1 MRNDLDMYDRQAASW
16 WDPTS
21 RFAASLHGLNRL
33 RLAHVMDEFGPNMQ
47 GLMVVDLG
55 CGGGLFAEP
64 LALRGAQVVGIDA
77 SAPSLAVAQAHGV
90 GIAGL
95 RYELGDLRT
104 PPLPPECADLVCCAD
119 VLEHVD
125 EWPRAVTAAARLLRP
140 GGKLYV
146 STINRTWRA
155 RLFAV
160 HLAETL
166 RLIPPGTHDPA
177 RFIRPS
183 ELTAAA
189 TAAGLHRPRYLGEQL
204 LIVPTLRAWAV
215 RLAPGTSTA
224 MGYAAWFQRG
234 P

>member
-1 MRNDLDMYDRQAASW
+1 MRNDLDMYDRHASSW

-47 GLMVVDLG
+47 GMVVVDLG

-64 LALRGAQVVGIDA
+64 LALRGAVVVGIDA

-95 RYELGDLRT
+95 RYELGDVRA
-104 PPLPPECADLVCCAD
+104 PPVPSGCADLVCCAD

-125 EWPRAVTAAARLLRP
+125 EWRRAVTAAAQLLRP

-155 RLFAV
+155 RLLAV
-160 HLAETL
+160 YLAETL
-166 RLIPPGTHDPA
+166 RVIPPGTHDPA

-183 ELTAAA
+183 ELTSAA
-189 TAAGLHRPRYLGEQL
+189 TAAGLHRPRYLGERL
-204 LIVPTLRAWAV
+204 LIIPTLRAWAV
-215 RLAPGTSTA
+215 RLAPGPSTA

>member
-1 MRNDLDMYDRQAASW
+1 MRNDLNMYDRHAASW

-33 RLAHVMDEFGPNMQ
+33 RLTHITDTFGPNLR
-47 GLMVVDLG
+47 GLEVVDLG

-64 LALRGAQVVGIDA
+64 MARQGARVVGIDA

-90 GIAGL
+90 GIDGL
-95 RYELGDLRT
+95 HYQLGDVRA
-104 PPLPPECADLVCCAD
+104 PPLPAGCADLVCCAD

-125 EWPRAVTAAARLLRP
+125 GWRQAVTAAARLLRP

-160 HLAETL
+160 YLAETL
-166 RLIPPGTHDPA
+166 RVIPPGTHDPA
-177 RFIRPS
+177 RFIRPA
-183 ELTAAA
+183 ELTEAA
-189 TAAGLHRPRYLGEQL
+189 TAAGLHRPHFLGERL
-204 LIVPTLRAWAV
+204 LIIPTLRAWAV
-215 RLAPGTSTA
+215 RLAPGPSTA
-224 MGYAAWFQRG
+224 MGYAAWFERG